1 MSRIHRWLLKTA
13 RTIHVYLTLFGLT
26 LILFFAITGFMLNH
40 TEWFL
45 PDDAKLEAQ
54 TRKETRQLPL
64 EKMPGGKLPVPSESS
79 DEATGE
85 EKLAVVEALR
95 KEFDVRGEM
104 SSFTFVR
111 VDKPDGDTGPNK
123 YQIKVE
129 FKRAGGETVATIDA
143 DTANTEVAATYQGFA
158 IVMTDLHRG
167 NRGNLTNEV
176 KRTGRVWS
184 FVIDGTCILLL
195 IISATGLVMWWSL
208 KSRGKWGAV
217 LFLLGTGLS
226 VAVYYWFVP

>member
-13 RTIHVYLTLFGLT
+13 RTVHVYLTLFGLT
-26 LILFFAITGFMLNH
+26 LILFFAVTGFMLNH

-45 PDDAKLEAQ
+45 PDDARLEAQ

-64 EKMPGGKLPVPSESS
+64 DKMPNKKLPVPSAETG
-79 DEATGE
+79 EATGE

-95 KEFDVRGEM
+95 KEFDIRGEM
-104 SSFTFVR
+104 SSFGFVKDDN
-111 VDKPDGDTGPNK
+111 DKH
-123 YQIKVE
+123 QIKVE
-129 FKRAGGETVATIDA
+129 FKRAGGETVATIDVESGK
-143 DTANTEVAATYQGFA
+143 TEVSSTYQGWA

-167 NRGNLTNEV
+167 NRGNLSNEV

-184 FVIDGTCILLL
+184 FVIDATCFLML
-195 IISATGLVMWWSL
+195 IIAATGLVLWWSL
-208 KSRGKWGAV
+208 KTRGKWGAV
-217 LFLLGTGLS
+217 LFLLGTGAT

>member
-54 TRKETRQLPL
+54 TRKESRPLPL
-64 EKMPGGKLPVPSESS
+64 DKMPSGKLPVPSESS

-85 EKLAVVEALR
+85 EKLAVIEALR

-104 SSFTFVR
+104 SSFTFVKGYD
-111 VDKPDGDTGPNK
+111 DKLQIDRQ
-123 YQIKVE
+123 QIKVE
-129 FKRAGGETVATIDA
+129 FKRAGGETVATIDVE
-143 DTANTEVAATYQGFA
+143 TANTEVASTYQGFA

-167 NRGNLTNEV
+167 NRGNMTNEV
-176 KRTGRVWS
+176 KRTGCVWS

-208 KSRGKWGAV
+208 KSRGKWGAL
-217 LFLLGTGLS
+217 LFLVGTAAS